1 MIDLATAPSVV
12 KPAGPTQEKPK
23 PQRSARA
30 VVFNRR
36 ARLRSFFRHF
46 FLILFGLMMLYPL
59 LWMIASSVR
68 PNDVIFREP
77 GLVVT
82 EFDFSNYTEGWNAL
96 AAPFST
102 YLLNTA
108 IIVFGSIVGT
118 VLSCA
123 LAAYA
128 FARLRFRFKKTLF
141 AVMLVTIMLPMH
153 VVIVPQY
160 IVFSQMGLVNTFWPL
175 LLPKF
180 FATESFYIFLMVQ
193 FIRAIPRELDEAARL
208 DGCGF
213 FGIFW
218 RIILPLLT
226 PALAATAVFTFISS
240 WNDFF
245 SALIYLTDP
254 DMMTVPVALRT
265 FVDAQ
270 GESNWGGMFAMS
282 IVSLVPVLIAFIVGQ
297 KYLVQG
303 ISTTGGK

>member
-1 MIDLATAPSVV
+1 MTDLATRPATAEEPTAAEPS
-12 KPAGPTQEKPK
+12 K
-23 PQRSARA
+23 RSAKN

-36 ARLRSFFRHF
+36 ARLRALLRHT
-46 FLILFGLMMLYPL
+46 FLIVAGFVMLYPL
-59 LWMIASSVR
+59 LWMVASSIR

-77 GLVVT
+77 GLVVSDP
-82 EFDFSNYTEGWNAL
+82 DFTNYESGWNAL
-96 AAPFST
+96 AQPFGV
-102 YLLNTA
+102 YLMNSA
-108 IIVFGSIVGT
+108 IVVLGSIVGT
-118 VLSCA
+118 LLSCA

-128 FARLRFRFKKTLF
+128 FARLRFRFKRTLF
-141 AVMLVTIMLPMH
+141 ALMLVTIMLPMH

-213 FGIFW
+213 WGIFW
-218 RIILPLLT
+218 RVILPLLT

-245 SALIYLTDP
+245 SSLIYLTNP
-254 DMMTVPVALRT
+254 SMMTVPVALRT

-282 IVSLVPVLIAFIVGQ
+282 IVSLVPVLVAFMVGQ
-297 KYLVQG
+297 KYLVKG
-303 ISTTGGK
+303 IATTGGK